1 MSTTEKVKN
10 ILNTILAATGSNDL
24 EIAVSGTTLYT
35 HDQVL
40 HMMESWYDY
49 IFVYPELL
57 PPTTLVYN
65 PVQYFIARWKDFV
78 SLNGAGLKNMYDIF
92 NTSGYDPIS
101 NYNMSEESADGK
113 KLDRKTETTTPTGE
127 ATTQTDLSKTGI
139 NSGDPSLTDRNTTTV
154 SYNQAKTET
163 ETTHDNTQSMA
174 YDGSTKTGYNETNEH
189 YMSRRGNIGTTTT
202 QMMAESEHRLRQH
215 DLLYEFCARFINR
228 YCFYAG

>member
-10 ILNTILAATGSNDL
+10 ILNSIIAATGTNDL
-24 EIAVSGTTLYT
+24 EIVVGGATLYT

-40 HMMESWYDY
+40 HMLESWYDY
-49 IFVYPELL
+49 IFVYPELS
-57 PPTTLVYN
+57 PPSTIYN
-65 PVQYFIARWKDFV
+65 PVLYFIARWKDFV
-78 SLNGAGLKNMYDIF
+78 SQNGAGLKNEYDIF

-101 NYNMSEESADGK
+101 NYDVTEGSADGK
-113 KLDRKTETTTPTGE
+113 KLDKKKETTTPTGE

-139 NSGDPSLTDRNTTTV
+139 NSGTPSLTDRNTTTV

-163 ETTHDNTQSMA
+163 ETTHDNTQSMT

-189 YMSRRGNIGTTTT
+189 YMFRRGNIGVTTT
-202 QMMAESEHRLRQH
+202 QQMAESEIQLRKH
-215 DLLYEFCARFINR
+215 DLLYEFCTRFINR